1 MAGSMGNKK
10 YLSEKN
16 KELPFLETLKNYLD
30 RQDNIHTVLQEGR
43 WSLLKKSTARCKVNN
58 TYPFLQHNT
67 LGYIA

>member
-30 RQDNIHTVLQEGR
+30 RQDNI
-43 WSLLKKSTARCKVNN
+43 
-58 TYPFLQHNT
+58 NT
-67 LGYIA
+67 LCCKKADELAQEVNYEV

>member
-30 RQDNIHTVLQEGR
+30 RQDNIHTLLQEGR
-43 WSLLKKSTARCKVNN
+43 
-58 TYPFLQHNT
+58 
-67 LGYIA
+67 